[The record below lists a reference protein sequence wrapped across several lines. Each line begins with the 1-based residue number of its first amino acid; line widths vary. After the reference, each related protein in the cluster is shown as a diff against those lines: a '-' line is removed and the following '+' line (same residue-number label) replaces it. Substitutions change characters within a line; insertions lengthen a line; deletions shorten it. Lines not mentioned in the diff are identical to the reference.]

1 MEEERTETQVHDKR
15 ANTLRLHKVR
25 VTSLPTNKEVILPD
39 ERPEREEASLKAFGT
54 EVLEA
59 TKKYIRENVD
69 KSGNPK
75 ERNMTPMQEA
85 GLKDIQKLIS
95 QKNYIVTKTDKSDRL
110 CLMTEEDY
118 VVTGQPHVEN
128 DVVKTRE
135 EMEKN
140 EDILN
145 CHALQM
151 CRTLGLC
158 DGQNCARRLK
168 SAILNQNTLPPS
180 LYFTIKDHK
189 AIVPGQPLP
198 ARPV

>member
-1 MEEERTETQVHDKR
+1 
-15 ANTLRLHKVR
+15 
-25 VTSLPTNKEVILPD
+25 
-39 ERPEREEASLKAFGT
+39 
-54 EVLEA
+54 
-59 TKKYIRENVD
+59 
-69 KSGNPK
+69 
-75 ERNMTPMQEA
+75 
-85 GLKDIQKLIS
+85 
-95 QKNYIVTKTDKSDRL
+95 
-110 CLMTEEDY
+110 MTEEDY